1 MELNNLKKPVGS
13 KHLPKRVGLGIG
25 SGMGKISTRRQK
37 GQGAK
42 QGSKVPLGFEGGNFP
57 IYRFASPN
65 RVEYNIES
73 LSDIDKCFDNNK
85 EVTLTTLL
93 FVGLIDNLNRPVK
106 ILSNGTLSKKVNVAV
121 QAYSKTAKE
130 AIEKCGGEANVV
142 TLKDSRIEL
151 QKVLYGEVKEN
162 NKEKSSEVK
171 KEEKKAVSKKETPA
185 KVTEKKE
192 TSSKLFQRKKQKL
205 KLLKRKKQ
213 KQKQQK
219 ELKKKVINEKIS
231 RIF

>member
-13 KHLPKRVGLGIG
+13 THLPKRVGLGIG
-25 SGMGKISTRRQK
+25 SGMGKFSTRGQK
-37 GQGAK
+37 GEGVK

-57 IYRFASPN
+57 IYRRVLKHGLTSPN
-65 RVEYNIES
+65 RVEYNIVS

-93 FVGLIDNLNRPVK
+93 FVGLIYNLNRPVK

-121 QAYSKTAKE
+121 QVYSKTAKE
-130 AIEKCGGEANVV
+130 AIEKCGGETNVV

-192 TSSKLFQRKKQKL
+192 NSSKATPKKETETKTA
-205 KLLKRKKQ
+205 
-213 KQKQQK
+213 
-219 ELKKKVINEKIS
+219 
-231 RIF
+231 

>member
-13 KHLPKRVGLGIG
+13 THLPKRVGLGIG
-25 SGMGKISTRRQK
+25 SGMGKISTRGQK
-37 GQGAK
+37 GEGAK

-57 IYRFASPN
+57 IYRRVPKHGFTSPN
-65 RVEYNIES
+65 RVEYNIVS

-121 QAYSKTAKE
+121 QAYSKIAKE

-192 TSSKLFQRKKQKL
+192 TSSKATPKKETETKTA
-205 KLLKRKKQ
+205 
-213 KQKQQK
+213 
-219 ELKKKVINEKIS
+219 
-231 RIF
+231 